1 VVNCFTPSTDEPD
14 EESYSV
20 APSLSRELI
29 DAWTGRLAH
38 YRYHRNDEHL
48 RALVEEAARYVG
60 LHLENDLC
68 RSSYWTR
75 VQLSRKAAIL
85 LFLVDKGVVE
95 RTVRRGRRVFEP
107 LPHAESWLSTQIP
120 LRPYIKPIAELIS
133 ALRDELSRR
142 AHSRNS

>member
-1 VVNCFTPSTDEPD
+1 MVNCFALRIDEPD

-20 APSLSRELI
+20 AASLSRELI

-75 VQLSRKAAIL
+75 VHLSRKAAIL
-85 LFLVDKGVVE
+85 LFLVDKGIVE

-107 LPHAESWLSTQIP
+107 LPHAESWISTQVP
-120 LRPYIKPIAELIS
+120 FRPYVKPIVELIS

>member
-1 VVNCFTPSTDEPD
+1 
-14 EESYSV
+14 V
-20 APSLSRELI
+20 AASLSRELI

-38 YRYHRNDEHL
+38 YRHHRNDEHL

-75 VQLSRKAAIL
+75 VHLNRKAAIL
-85 LFLVDKGVVE
+85 LFLVDKGIVD

-107 LPHAESWLSTQIP
+107 LPHAESWISTQVP
-120 LRPYIKPIAELIS
+120 LRPYIKPIFELIS

>member
-1 VVNCFTPSTDEPD
+1 VVNCFALRIDQPD
-14 EESYSV
+14 EDNSSV
-20 APSLSRELI
+20 AASLSRELI

-48 RALVEEAARYVG
+48 RALLEEAVRYVG

-75 VQLSRKAAIL
+75 VRLNRKAAIL
-85 LFLVDKGVVE
+85 LFLVDRGIVE

-107 LPHAESWLSTQIP
+107 LPHAESWLSTQVP
-120 LRPYIKPIAELIS
+120 LRPYVKPIIELIA